1 MRGLWLLNRTFATDN
16 GTEMFGVWN
25 FNEFDMKKLIASLC
39 ETINGL
45 SGDEKPLFA
54 VRLTAFCKAFSG
66 MCANS
71 WISMRWKVALALLA
85 IGIPSVAQNKDHN
98 FDVAKNLDVFNAIY
112 KQLDMMYVD
121 TLNADEVIGN
131 GINAM
136 LRSLDPYTVY
146 FPAEQQKELKEIYT
160 GKFAGIGALIRYYP
174 KLKYTVIDEP
184 YRGMPA
190 AEAGLRK
197 GDIILGSDD
206 VSMAG
211 KDSKLVSEHLRGTPG
226 TSIVL
231 RIKRWST
238 GKEMR
243 VKVTRRIIKQP
254 ALPYY
259 GMRKGGVGYIS
270 LRQFTEGCAKEMRRA
285 VMDLKAKGMKSLIFD
300 LRNNG
305 GGSEQEAVDIVNMFV
320 RKGLTI
326 VSNRGKLKRANRD
339 YKTTVEPIDTLMP
352 IVVLVNGGTASAGE
366 ITSGSLQD
374 LDRAVILGSRT
385 YGKGLVQ
392 MSVDLP
398 YNGSL
403 KLTTNKYYIPSGRCI
418 QAINYKHSNGGYVEH
433 VPDSLTKVFHTANGR
448 EVRDGGGI
456 QPDVEIKPDSLPNIA
471 YYLEYVDSNSVLM
484 NYEVEYIAK
493 HPAIAPASEFEL
505 SDTDYADF
513 KQRVLKSGFSYD
525 RESEKYLKNLVKLAK
540 FEGYYDDAKAEFEQL
555 EKKLSHNVEKDLDYN
570 KAVIK
575 QLITNDIVTAYYYQS
590 GAIEHSLRSDKQM
603 QAAEK
608 LLNTPQEYRK
618 LLLPKKK

>member
-45 SGDEKPLFA
+45 SDDEKPLFA

-197 GDIILGSDD
+197 GDIILGIDD

-211 KDSKLVSEHLRGTPG
+211 KDSKFVSEHLRGTPG

-339 YKTTVEPIDTLMP
+339 YKTSVEPIDTLMP

-608 LLNTPQEYRK
+608 LLNTPQEYRR

>member
-71 WISMRWKVALALLA
+71 WISMRWKVVVALLA

-131 GINAM
+131 GISAM

-197 GDIILGSDD
+197 GDIILGIDD

-211 KDSKLVSEHLRGTPG
+211 KDSKFVSEHLRGTPG

-285 VMDLKAKGMKSLIFD
+285 MMDLKAKGMKSLIFD

-339 YKTTVEPIDTLMP
+339 YKTAVEPIDTLMP

-608 LLNTPQEYRK
+608 LLNTPQEYRR

>member
-71 WISMRWKVALALLA
+71 WISMRWKVVVALLA

-131 GINAM
+131 GISAM

-197 GDIILGSDD
+197 GDIILGIDD

-211 KDSKLVSEHLRGTPG
+211 KDSKFVSEHLRGTPG

-339 YKTTVEPIDTLMP
+339 YKTAVEPIDTLMP

-608 LLNTPQEYRK
+608 LLNTPQEYRR

>member
-71 WISMRWKVALALLA
+71 WISMRWKVVVALLA

-131 GINAM
+131 GISAM

-197 GDIILGSDD
+197 GDIILGIDD

-211 KDSKLVSEHLRGTPG
+211 KDSKFVSEHLRGTPG

-339 YKTTVEPIDTLMP
+339 YKTAVEPIDTLMP

-433 VPDSLTKVFHTANGR
+433 VPDSLTKVFRTANGR

-505 SDTDYADF
+505 TDTDYADF

-608 LLNTPQEYRK
+608 LLNTPQEYRR